1 MALARFLV
9 DKSALSRAGD
19 SQIAADFDALLH
31 AQLLALCGVAALEV
45 LYSARNGADHL
56 RMHDELTSAFEWLP
70 TEDDDFRRA
79 MEVQGL
85 LATTGRHR
93 AVSVPDLLIA
103 ATAER
108 HGVAVLHYDADF
120 DLIAEVTGQPV
131 RWVSPRGSIA

>member
-56 RMHDELTSAFEWLP
+56 RMHDELTSAFGWLP